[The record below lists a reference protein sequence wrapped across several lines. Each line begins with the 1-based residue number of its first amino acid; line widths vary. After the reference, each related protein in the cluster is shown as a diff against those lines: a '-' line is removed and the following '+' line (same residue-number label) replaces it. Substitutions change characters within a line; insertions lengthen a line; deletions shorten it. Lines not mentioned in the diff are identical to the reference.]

1 MDRLDD
7 IQKQFDCLENWLW
20 QTYLW
25 VKEFYQDWGEE
36 MHHSFILKRIETLKD
51 DMKEKIKLLED
62 EMNEM
67 KEKIQS
73 LENDIKAM
81 NTLMKGRNR
90 LKKMK
95 AKKGRKVLKTMK

>member
-1 MDRLDD
+1 MMFKNNLIVWRTGYGKP
-7 IQKQFDCLENWLW
+7 IFGSRN
-20 QTYLW
+20 
-25 VKEFYQDWGEE
+25 FISYQDWGEE

-62 EMNEM
+62 EKNDM
-67 KEKIQS
+67 KERIQS

-81 NTLMKGRNR
+81 NTLMKGRKR